1 MKKVITGLA
10 ILAIS
15 GCSTMINGTSQSI
28 ALMSNDF
35 ENIDIKVQ
43 AVNQRVSNRLPA
55 NLPVYAGNAKAPIT
69 VTISQSC
76 YEPTSVTLRKELADS
91 YWLNVFNG
99 IGFFV
104 DYATGAMWQ
113 YPEEVV
119 VRVSKIGYCTE
130 ETANL

>member
-1 MKKVITGLA
+1 
-10 ILAIS
+10 
-15 GCSTMINGTSQSI
+15 
-28 ALMSNDF
+28 MSNDF